1 MSCWKSWNRSL
12 ETNTLCKLWQLNSS
26 KCVFIWPSDLLRP
39 FPSHASCAW
48 CRANVCNYPHHPFF
62 SLAPLCAWSLLSSK
76 FSGVMIE
83 TSASCCRC
91 FLVEG
96 RSYGCAWTKIWSL
109 ISLFETQQ
117 IIMYNGVHRWQW
129 MWLGSKGDLYLYPM
143 DFCPLKV

>member
-26 KCVFIWPSDLLRP
+26 VCVFIWPSDLLRS

-83 TSASCCRC
+83 TSALCCGC
-91 FLVEG
+91 FLVEE

-109 ISLFETQQ
+109 ISLFETHVACR
-117 IIMYNGVHRWQW
+117 MGCTDDS
-129 MWLGSKGDLYLYPM
+129 GCGFGP
-143 DFCPLKV
+143 KVTYVSTLWISAL